1 MENLDTIDKYL
12 DMYDLTRL
20 NQEEI
25 ENMNRLISN
34 NKIESVINN
43 TQQIKIQDQMASQV
57 NYTKHLEKS

>member
-57 NYTKHLEKS
+57 NSTKHLEKS